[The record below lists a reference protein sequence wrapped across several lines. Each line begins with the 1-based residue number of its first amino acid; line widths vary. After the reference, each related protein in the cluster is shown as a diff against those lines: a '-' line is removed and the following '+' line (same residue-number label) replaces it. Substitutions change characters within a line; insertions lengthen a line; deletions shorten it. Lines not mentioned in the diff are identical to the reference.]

1 MSVPP
6 VSVVI
11 VTRDRRAS
19 VLHTLDRLAALPAP
33 APVIVV
39 DNASRDGTPE
49 AVRGARPGVRV
60 IALDENRGAAA
71 RTVGARAAS
80 TPLVAFC
87 DDDSWWAP
95 EALPR
100 AAETFARHPRL
111 GLLAARI
118 LVGDEQ
124 RLDPTC
130 VQMAAGP
137 REAGAAG
144 PAVFGFVA
152 CGAIVRR
159 EAFLEV
165 GGFDARFGI
174 GGEEALLAMDLAAA
188 GWELAYVDDV
198 VAHHHPD
205 GGGRPGRSRRTVRN
219 DLWTSWLRRPLG
231 VAARA
236 TLAAVRTGDLA
247 GLADAARGLPWVVRE
262 RRRLPAGVEHDL
274 RRVTAAAARAVA

>member
-1 MSVPP
+1 MSAPP

-19 VLHTLDRLAALPAP
+19 VLHTLDRLAAMPAP
-33 APVIVV
+33 APIIVV
-39 DNASRDGTPE
+39 DNASRDGTAE
-49 AVRGARPGVRV
+49 AVRAARPGVRV
-60 IALDENRGAAA
+60 IALDDNQGAAA
-71 RTVGARAAS
+71 RTVGARAAA
-80 TPLVAFC
+80 TPLVGFC

-95 EALPR
+95 EALAR
-100 AAETFARHPRL
+100 AAETFRRHPRL

-137 REAGAAG
+137 HEAGAPG

-159 EAFLEV
+159 DAFLAV

-188 GWELAYVDDV
+188 GWQLAYVDDV

-205 GGGRPGRSRRTVRN
+205 GGGRPGRSRRIVRN
-219 DLWTSWLRRPLG
+219 DLWTSWLRRPVG
-231 VAARA
+231 VAARH
-236 TLAAVRTGDLA
+236 TLAAVGAGDLA

-262 RRRLPAGVEHDL
+262 RRPLPARVEHDL
-274 RRVTAAAARAVA
+274 RRVSAAAARAAA